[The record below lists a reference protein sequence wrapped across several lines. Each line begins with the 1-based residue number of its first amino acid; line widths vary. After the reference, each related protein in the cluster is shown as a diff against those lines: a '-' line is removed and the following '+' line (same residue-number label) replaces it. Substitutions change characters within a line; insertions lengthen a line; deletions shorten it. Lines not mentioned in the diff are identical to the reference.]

1 VALEKADPKGRI
13 PRNLSVSASVNP
25 SVLYPND
32 ISIRYIE
39 CTFNPKGQKIAN
51 RRAQIGYLYPMLAGV
66 IPTRLPEYLVA
77 AMIIIIAPGPSV
89 LFVIARAVAWG
100 RKISVLT
107 VAGNVTGSFVLST
120 LVALG
125 LGPILQKWH
134 FTYIAVQWAGGLYL
148 MYLGVD
154 AIRKR
159 AVHAAD
165 MTNQGPIA
173 PTARQSIR
181 DGFWVG
187 VLNPKAIVFFA
198 AVLPQFVDI
207 DGGHVTIQL
216 VFLGLVFCVLAFISD
231 GSWGLLAG
239 TARAWLATDNKRL
252 ERLRATGGCIMI
264 ILGVAVLIS
273 AVVTG

>member
-1 VALEKADPKGRI
+1 M
-13 PRNLSVSASVNP
+13 
-25 SVLYPND
+25 
-32 ISIRYIE
+32 
-39 CTFNPKGQKIAN
+39 F
-51 RRAQIGYLYPMLAGV
+51 AGV

-77 AMIIIIAPGPSV
+77 AIIIIIAPGPSV

-100 RKISVLT
+100 RTIAILT
-107 VAGNVTGSFVLST
+107 VAGNVSGSFVLST

-125 LGPILQKWH
+125 VGPILQKWH
-134 FTYIAVQWAGGLYL
+134 IAYIAVQWGGGLYL
-148 MYLGVD
+148 MYLGID

-173 PTARQSIR
+173 PTVRQSIR

-207 DGGHVTIQL
+207 DGGHVTTQL
-216 VFLGLVFCVLAFISD
+216 IFLGLVFCILAFISD

-239 TARAWLATDNKRL
+239 TARAWLATDNRRL
-252 ERLRATGGCIMI
+252 ERLRGAGGSIMI

-273 AVVTG
+273 AVITG

>member
-1 VALEKADPKGRI
+1 MFTGA
-13 PRNLSVSASVNP
+13 
-25 SVLYPND
+25 
-32 ISIRYIE
+32 
-39 CTFNPKGQKIAN
+39 
-51 RRAQIGYLYPMLAGV
+51 

-77 AMIIIIAPGPSV
+77 AIIIIIAPGPSV

-100 RKISVLT
+100 RKIAILT
-107 VAGNVTGSFVLST
+107 VAGNVSGSFVLST

-125 LGPILQKWH
+125 VGPVLQRWNLA
-134 FTYIAVQWAGGLYL
+134 YIAVQWGGGLYL
-148 MYLGVD
+148 MYLGLD

-173 PTARQSIR
+173 PTVRQSIR

-207 DGGHVTIQL
+207 DGGHVTQQL
-216 VFLGLVFCVLAFISD
+216 IFLGLVFCLLAFISD

-239 TARAWLATDNKRL
+239 TARAWLATDARRL
-252 ERLRATGGCIMI
+252 ERLRAAGGSIMI